1 MGDCIS
7 APSTMIPFSLGLDLP
22 KGKIKGTRNVQSQK
36 EIGPDVS
43 YTYRHD
49 HTTTMSLCSPMI
61 NVFCYISHGQV
72 GANGSTP
79 IGES

>member
-36 EIGPDVS
+36 ETGPKS
-43 YTYRHD
+43 LYTYRH
-49 HTTTMSLCSPMI
+49 HRITTAFLPSAVNSHAAVCWNFQYT
-61 NVFCYISHGQV
+61 IS
-72 GANGSTP
+72 
-79 IGES
+79 

>member
-43 YTYRHD
+43 YTYIHD
-49 HTTTMSLCSPMI
+49 HTTMILFCCSTNFLILSFGGDLTVKMKI
-61 NVFCYISHGQV
+61 TCG
-72 GANGSTP
+72 
-79 IGES
+79 